1 VSFLRAGVLN
11 PLVEQRDA
19 FRMGIDEAIAVT
31 YEALIVIIKITF
43 PILATTA
50 ALAAGLTIFQSV
62 TNINESSVQQD
73 LKIFSTLAI
82 LFVTGPAIFIAL
94 RDYTLIIFERIAM
107 LQ

>member
-1 VSFLRAGVLN
+1 MSD
-11 PLVEQRDA
+11 PSVELEDLC
-19 FRMGIDEAIAVT
+19 RMGINEAIAVT

-43 PILATTA
+43 PTLAITTA
-50 ALAAGLTIFQSV
+50 LAGGLTIFQSV
-62 TNINESSVQQD
+62 TNINESSIQQD